1 MVRQLLS
8 ESEPSVINKILNYFL
23 DMRDRQ
29 LMSIAVARGAAVM
42 RARDVDLRSPQSWEF
57 SGFSQ
62 NGEDGILDVL
72 RRQLKQRNRYF
83 VEIGSADGLQ
93 NNSSWLVV
101 AEQ

>member
-1 MVRQLLS
+1 
-8 ESEPSVINKILNYFL
+8 
-23 DMRDRQ
+23 
-29 LMSIAVARGAAVM
+29 M